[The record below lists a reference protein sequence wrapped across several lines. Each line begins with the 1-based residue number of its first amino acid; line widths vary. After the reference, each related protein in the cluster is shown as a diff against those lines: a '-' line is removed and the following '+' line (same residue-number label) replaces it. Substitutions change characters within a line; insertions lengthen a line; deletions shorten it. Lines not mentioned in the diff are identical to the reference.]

1 MNKMRRR
8 NKLEIGLFRV
18 IIIAFY
24 YIPPLGVAGMEHGSL
39 SLARAVCHTIYMH
52 GWGGGERM
60 VPHAG
65 TLGR

>member
-24 YIPPLGVAGMEHGSL
+24 YIPPLVVAGMEHGSL
-39 SLARAVCHTIYMH
+39 SRPRRVPYNLHAWMGRGDGATCWDAR
-52 GWGGGERM
+52 
-60 VPHAG
+60 
-65 TLGR
+65 